1 MSLAD
6 KKRNR
11 SDDFEGIEAE
21 SIGRNKKVLRSP
33 NLKLKKGGEEMD
45 SGNLERMFKMMM
57 EQMMVEMRK
66 NTEELKVEIKNM
78 REEMKEREKKW
89 NEEKKMLEKRIEVL
103 EDKAEREEKRR
114 KKNNIVVKNL
124 AIEVG
129 KEKEEIQAYIENEL
143 KTKVEIKGAYR
154 INRGSNIE
162 MFVAEVGSWEQK
174 QQVMKK
180 KHNLKG
186 KKTIIE
192 NDLTPKERQIQK
204 QILEIGK
211 VERDKERNVKIGYHK
226 ITIDGTLYV
235 WDEKEQGVKEQ
246 NVTRNRGNSS
256 KN

>member
-1 MSLAD
+1 
-6 KKRNR
+6 
-11 SDDFEGIEAE
+11 
-21 SIGRNKKVLRSP
+21 
-33 NLKLKKGGEEMD
+33 
-45 SGNLERMFKMMM
+45 
-57 EQMMVEMRK
+57 
-66 NTEELKVEIKNM
+66 
-78 REEMKEREKKW
+78 
-89 NEEKKMLEKRIEVL
+89 MLEKRIEVL

-114 KKNNIVVKNL
+114 RRNNIVVKNV

-129 KEKEEIQAYIENEL
+129 KEKEEIQTYIENEL
-143 KTKVEIKGAYR
+143 KTKVEIKRAYR
-154 INRGSNIE
+154 INQGTNIE

-211 VERDKERNVKIGYHK
+211 VERDKERNVKIGYQK
-226 ITIDGTLYV
+226 ITIDGILYV

-246 NVTRNRGNSS
+246 NVTRKRGNLA